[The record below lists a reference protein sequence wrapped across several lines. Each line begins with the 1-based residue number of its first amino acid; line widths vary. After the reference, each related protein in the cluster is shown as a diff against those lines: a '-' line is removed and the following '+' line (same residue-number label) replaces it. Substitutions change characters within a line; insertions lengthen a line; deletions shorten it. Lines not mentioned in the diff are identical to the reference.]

1 MKRRIAASL
10 ILGTALTLAACST
23 PAENDSQA
31 PRPSATATSPVAV
44 EQVSLDVFAAASLTD
59 VFTQL
64 GSEFEAA
71 HPGVTVTF
79 TFGGSSDLSA
89 QINELAP
96 ADVFASANE
105 KQMEV
110 ASDHVVGEPQI
121 FTQNMLTIAVGSGN
135 PKHIASLADLTSK
148 DVVTVICAEQVPCGS
163 AALKLFEAEGISVTP
178 ASEEANVTDVLGK
191 VAAGE
196 ADAGLVYVT
205 DINRAQGVE
214 GVAIEGADAAINRYP
229 IAVMD
234 TGDAAD
240 AAATFVA
247 FVQSARG
254 QELLA
259 DAGFLP
265 AS

>member
-1 MKRRIAASL
+1 MKGLLAAAL
-10 ILGTALTLAACST
+10 VGAAALTLAACST
-23 PAENDSQA
+23 PAEENS
-31 PRPSATATSPVAV
+31 PTPTATASAPVTEV
-44 EQVSLDVFAAASLTD
+44 TLDVFAAASLTD

-64 GSEFEAA
+64 GEEFEADN
-71 HPGVTVTF
+71 PGVTVTF
-79 TFGGSSDLSA
+79 NFAGSSDLAA

-110 ASDHVVGEPQI
+110 ASEHVVGEPQI
-121 FTQNMLTIAVGSGN
+121 FTQNVLTIAVQEGN
-135 PKHIASLADLTSK
+135 PKNITALADLANK
-148 DVVTVICAEQVPCGS
+148 DIVTVICAEQVPCGS
-163 AALKLFEAEGISVTP
+163 AALKLFEAESIAVTP

-191 VAAGE
+191 VSAGE

-205 DINRAQGVE
+205 DINRASGVQG
-214 GVAIEGADAAINRYP
+214 ITIDGAASAINKYP

-240 AAATFVA
+240 AAAKFIE
-247 FVQSARG
+247 FVQSAHG
-254 QELLA
+254 QEVLA
-259 DAGFLP
+259 AAGFLP